1 MVDENMMTCDS
12 PNMDLRWPARAA
24 WYRSANCVEPRV
36 QPGGWS
42 TFGQPVDSLH
52 AEFRSEIRRRDL
64 SSTGHVAIRLRFI
77 MFSFYN
83 TEPQIQYSRC
93 SNVRCCFAY
102 SSCFVSKH
110 ARET

>member
-24 WYRSANCVEPRV
+24 WYRSANCVESRV

-64 SSTGHVAIRLRFI
+64 SSTGHVANLRSRARYSTPLHYVFI
-77 MFSFYN
+77 L
-83 TEPQIQYSRC
+83 QY
-93 SNVRCCFAY
+93 
-102 SSCFVSKH
+102 
-110 ARET
+110 

>member
-64 SSTGHVAIRLRFI
+64 SSTGHVANLRSRARYSTPLHYVFI
-77 MFSFYN
+77 L
-83 TEPQIQYSRC
+83 QY
-93 SNVRCCFAY
+93 
-102 SSCFVSKH
+102 
-110 ARET
+110 